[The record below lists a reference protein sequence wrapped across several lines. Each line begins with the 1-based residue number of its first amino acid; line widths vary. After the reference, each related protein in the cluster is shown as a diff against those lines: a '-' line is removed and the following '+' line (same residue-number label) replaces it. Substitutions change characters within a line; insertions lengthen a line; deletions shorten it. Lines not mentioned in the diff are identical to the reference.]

1 MKNLTAPLASPVLV
15 TGATGNVGGSMITRL
30 LADGCE
36 VRALVRSSARAADL
50 LPAGVHLVEGDVT
63 DPASLATAVDGAAT
77 VIHAAGLPEQW
88 SRDPS
93 IFENVNVRGTVNIA
107 DAAMTAG
114 VDCFVHVST
123 IDVFT
128 WSPGQPFAEYIDP
141 HPKHTAYERSKQQ
154 ADRLV
159 LERIEHGLPAR
170 IVCPAGVF
178 GPAPTVTPGFNQLL
192 NDLLHN
198 AIPMLLPGG
207 LPSVFNGDCADGIVR
222 VGNSDIGTQA
232 ILSGPYMTLRE
243 IAEMVHELTGTTKIP
258 KVLPSWFAHLVSRA
272 GEQRAR
278 WTNKP
283 PLIPEG
289 QLHFLEEHV
298 VPNSTY
304 ARESLGWKSTPMGEA
319 VQRTLDWLS
328 SRPSNSAP
336 D

>member
-1 MKNLTAPLASPVLV
+1 MINRTAPLPSPVLV

-50 LPAGVHLVEGDVT
+50 VPAGVHLVEGDVT
-63 DPASLATAVDGAAT
+63 DPASLARAVDGAAT

-88 SRDPS
+88 TRDQS
-93 IFENVNVRGTVNIA
+93 IFENVNVTGTVNIA
-107 DAAMTAG
+107 DAAMSAG

-128 WSPGQPFAEYIDP
+128 WNPGQPFAEHIDP
-141 HPKHTAYERSKQQ
+141 NPKHTPYERSKQQ

-192 NDLLHN
+192 NDLLRGS
-198 AIPMLLPGG
+198 IPMLLPGG
-207 LPSVFNGDCADGIVR
+207 LPSVFNRDCADGIVR
-222 VGNSDIGTQA
+222 VGNSNIGTQA
-232 ILSGPYMTLRE
+232 ILSGPYMTLHE
-243 IAEMVHELTGTTKIP
+243 IAEMVHDITGTTKIP
-258 KVLPSWFAHLVSRA
+258 KILPSWFVHLVSRA
-272 GEQRAR
+272 GERRALR
-278 WTNKP
+278 TNKP
-283 PLIPEG
+283 PLIAEG

-298 VPNSTY
+298 VPDATY
-304 ARESLGWKSTPMGEA
+304 ARESLGWKSTPTRDA
-319 VQRTLDWLS
+319 VRETLDWLS
-328 SRPSNSAP
+328 SR
-336 D
+336 